1 MMSLN
6 QRLLELMKERK
17 WKGMTE
23 VQEKALKPILDGKNT
38 LIIAPT
44 GFGKTEAALLPV
56 LSSMLED
63 NVKPVAVLYITPLK
77 ALINDLTLRIDWWA
91 SRLNFYVNRKHGE
104 VPQKEKNL
112 RLKRVPHILVT
123 TPEGLEIDLD
133 WATKFRENYKN
144 VKWVIV
150 DEIHELIGSKRGVQ
164 LSVLLERLKD
174 FSNYDFQRIGLSAT
188 VGDEDLVSS
197 FLFGSSNRESEI
209 VKINDRKEFQL
220 KVVKLNSNSDVWK
233 DAAKYIVS
241 STEKPTLIFT
251 NSRFLTE
258 RLHEELEQY
267 SKDFFVHHSS
277 ISREGKSLV
286 EDNLRNG
293 KAKGVICTK
302 TLELGIDVGDIKKII
317 MFRPPSSVSSF
328 LQRLG
333 RSGHNV
339 FGIAKGEIICL
350 YDFDILEAY
359 AIESLAKN
367 GKVERTSICK
377 PLDVASREIL
387 GIILQYGEIEKERV
401 FKILTSSY
409 PFRNLSEENFDEL
422 INYLSKNNLL
432 TINNGKLS
440 IGKFFFK
447 LWNFNKNKN
456 FTWSRNF
463 SEFFSLINNNDT
475 FLLRWGDKNIGEID
489 AIYVYKHIRSGDT
502 IRIGGKLWK
511 ITKINTNSMSID
523 VTPSDGGE
531 GEIPVWKGDGISK
544 SYLIPHEIE
553 KLIKNNEY
561 ASNES
566 VKRIIEKYKSRNL
579 PLPSSKIIMVT
590 KNEKETIYSTLIN
603 EKISNTIAHM
613 LLYLATAKD
622 SLNSYARYSIYG
634 FSVSFTDKDL
644 LKEIL
649 QLDDKKLRK
658 IIIRSI
664 LRSPLFISTLK
675 EIQISFGKVGK
686 VDKKEDIILIKEA
699 LRQTVSKYFSI
710 KKTLQYIKMIRDG
723 KIKIIN
729 CDCSLPLEEAVLMQ
743 APIKPWINN
752 ITSIIY
758 ETLKG
763 GAYTVNEL
771 SELIGVSAKSIEI
784 KLKQMRKPESK
795 YRIVS
800 FIDVDNREVRWCKL
814 DELEQIVQSCD
825 FYTSFNAINDNET
838 FIASLRA
845 LNSSTTTELIFKPKE
860 ILSNIDEIRRRIPF
874 EEIGELR
881 IYDPVDP
888 LVYNISPRF
897 YYINKKVAPYI
908 LLNAVA
914 YVQNMKYS

>member
-1 MMSLN
+1 MATLN
-6 QRLLELMKERK
+6 RRLVDLMKEK
-17 WKGMTE
+17 NWKGMTE
-23 VQEKALKPILDGKNT
+23 VQQKALNPILSGKNT

-56 LSSMLED
+56 LSSMLD
-63 NVKPVAVLYITPLK
+63 NDVKPVAVLYITPLK
-77 ALINDLTLRIDWWA
+77 ALINDLTLRIEWWA
-91 SRLNFYVNRKHGE
+91 SKLNYYVNRKHGE

-144 VKWVIV
+144 IRWVIV

-164 LSVLLERLKD
+164 LSILLERLKD

-188 VGDEDLVSS
+188 IQDEDLVSS

-209 VKINDRKEFQL
+209 VRIKDK
-220 KVVKLNSNSDVWK
+220 KVFELNIVKLNSSSDVWK
-233 DAAKYIVS
+233 DAAKYIVNS
-241 STEKPTLIFT
+241 AEKPTLIFT

-258 RLHEELEQY
+258 RLHEELEEY
-267 SKDFFVHHSS
+267 SDEFFVHHSS

-302 TLELGIDVGDIKKII
+302 TLELGIDIGDIKKII

-333 RSGHNV
+333 RSGHNIL
-339 FGIAKGEIICL
+339 GIAKGEIICL
-350 YDFDILEAY
+350 YDFDVLEAY
-359 AIESLAKN
+359 AIRSLAKK
-367 GKVERTSICK
+367 GKVEKTSICR

-387 GIILQYGEIEKERV
+387 GIILQYGEIEKSKV
-401 FKILTSSY
+401 FKIITSSY
-409 PFRNLSEENFDEL
+409 SFRDLSEESFDEL
-422 INYLSKNNLL
+422 INYLSKNNLV
-432 TINNGKLS
+432 TINGDKLS

-447 LWNFNKNKN
+447 LWNFNKNRN
-456 FTWSRNF
+456 YSWSRNF

-475 FLLRWGDKNIGEID
+475 FLLRWKDKNIGEID

-511 ITKINTNSMSID
+511 ISKINTNTMSID
-523 VTPSDGGE
+523 VIPSDGGE
-531 GEIPVWKGDGISK
+531 GEIPVWRGDGISK
-544 SYLIPHEIE
+544 SYLIPKEIE
-553 KLIKNNEY
+553 KLLKSRESSIADIK
-561 ASNES
+561 
-566 VKRIIEKYKSRNL
+566 KILEKYKSRNL
-579 PLPSSKIIMVT
+579 PLPSSNVITVE

-603 EKISNTIAHM
+603 EKVANTIAHI

-634 FSVSFTDKDL
+634 FSVSYTEKDL
-644 LKEIL
+644 LKEIVKIN
-649 QLDDKKLRK
+649 DKKLK
-658 IIIRSI
+658 KLIIKSI

-675 EIQISFGKVGK
+675 EIQVSFGKVGK
-686 VDKKEDIILIKEA
+686 VSKGEDNLLLKEA
-699 LRQTVSKYFSI
+699 LRQTISKYFSI
-710 KKTLQYIKMIRDG
+710 KKTLEYIKLLKEG
-723 KIKIIN
+723 KIQVIN
-729 CDCSLPLEEAVLMQ
+729 YEGSLPLSEAVLMQ

-763 GAYTVNEL
+763 GAYTVSEL
-771 SELIGVSAKSIEI
+771 SDSLGISSKSIES
-784 KLKQMRKPESK
+784 KLKQMRKPDSK

-800 FIDVDNREVRWCKL
+800 FIDVDSRETRWCIL
-814 DELEQIVQSCD
+814 DELEEIVHSCD

-838 FIASLRA
+838 FIASLRS

-860 ILSNIDEIRRRIPF
+860 ILNNIEEIRRRIPF
-874 EEIGELR
+874 EEIGEIR
-881 IYDPVDP
+881 INDPVDP

-914 YVQNMKYS
+914 YIQNMKYS